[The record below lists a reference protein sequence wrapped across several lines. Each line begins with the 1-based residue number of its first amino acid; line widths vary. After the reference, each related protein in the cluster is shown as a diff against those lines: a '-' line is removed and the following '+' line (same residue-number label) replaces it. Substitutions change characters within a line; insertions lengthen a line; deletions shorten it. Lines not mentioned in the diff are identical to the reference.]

1 MLCFPESNINSNSF
15 DLKNSDINGVG
26 EGLYQFE
33 CEHKYK
39 YKLQFMDLYFLGR
52 IFSILDNTLLTLHC
66 LFMSYVPLLY
76 TFIAQETEVFRE
88 LRHVS

>member
-1 MLCFPESNINSNSF
+1 MLCFPESNIYSNSF
-15 DLKNSDINGVG
+15 DLKNSDTNGVG
-26 EGLYQFE
+26 EGLYQFG
-33 CEHKYK
+33 CEYK

-66 LFMSYVPLLY
+66 LLMSYVPLLY

-88 LRHVS
+88 LRLVS